1 MNEKG
6 ISLVQLRQRKTRQTA
21 ALFLAPVIILLVVFI
36 AYPIIDTFIT
46 SGYQWNGIS
55 ADKKMVGLANWAKL
69 IKDTKF
75 WIAFKN
81 NVIIMILSIII
92 QIPLGLAMATFLDFG
107 GKKLTIFKVIWFI
120 PMLMSSVAIGF
131 LFTYAL
137 ATNGG
142 IVSTISGWFGGG
154 NIDLLGN
161 PKLALLTVILI
172 IAWQFTPFYMVYFM
186 AGYTNIP
193 YDVFEAARIDGAT
206 RGQYF
211 WKIALPLLIPSIK
224 SAAILSMVGSLKYFD
239 LIYVMTGGGPGTA
252 TELMATYMYKE
263 SFKNFNMGYGSA
275 IAGGMFILI
284 TMVSMIT
291 MKLINGKQEDYGMD
305 SYKKSRRKS
314 IIAWIIAFVLAI
326 GAAIVSFTPFIFMV
340 LNSFKEKFEM
350 LTKGVFQL
358 PDQLNWSNYTE
369 VLTGGFANYFKNS
382 VIVLA
387 ISLILLLFISACASY
402 PLARFKFKMA
412 QPIYAIIV
420 ACMSIPVHIT
430 LIPVFKMSKSTGL
443 YDTIW
448 SLVGPYVAFAVPI
461 SVFILTSFM
470 KEIPREIEESAEI
483 DGCGKI
489 QMFFSMI
496 LPLSKPGMATL
507 AIYNGV
513 NMWNEFSFVN
523 TLTQSAQNRTLPLA
537 IWEFQGQYSMNT
549 PMIMAVLT
557 LTLLPMVIMFIIF
570 QDKLVKG
577 MTAGAVKG

>member
-1 MNEKG
+1 
-6 ISLVQLRQRKTRQTA
+6 
-21 ALFLAPVIILLVVFI
+21 
-36 AYPIIDTFIT
+36 
-46 SGYQWNGIS
+46 
-55 ADKKMVGLANWAKL
+55 
-69 IKDTKF
+69 
-75 WIAFKN
+75 
-81 NVIIMILSIII
+81 
-92 QIPLGLAMATFLDFG
+92 
-107 GKKLTIFKVIWFI
+107 
-120 PMLMSSVAIGF
+120 
-131 LFTYAL
+131 
-137 ATNGG
+137 
-142 IVSTISGWFGGG
+142 
-154 NIDLLGN
+154 
-161 PKLALLTVILI
+161 
-172 IAWQFTPFYMVYFM
+172 
-186 AGYTNIP
+186 
-193 YDVFEAARIDGAT
+193 
-206 RGQYF
+206 
-211 WKIALPLLIPSIK
+211 
-224 SAAILSMVGSLKYFD
+224 
-239 LIYVMTGGGPGTA
+239 
-252 TELMATYMYKE
+252 
-263 SFKNFNMGYGSA
+263 
-275 IAGGMFILI
+275 
-284 TMVSMIT
+284 
-291 MKLINGKQEDYGMD
+291 MD
-305 SYKKSRRKS
+305 SYKKSKRKS
-314 IIAWIIAFVLAI
+314 IIAWTVAFILAI
-326 GAAIVSFTPFIFMV
+326 GAAIVSFMPFVFMV

-358 PDQLNWSNYTE
+358 PDKLNWSDYTE
-369 VLTGGFANYFKNS
+369 VLTGGFGNYFKNS

-448 SLVGPYVAFAVPI
+448 SLIGPYIAFAVPI

-513 NMWNEFSFVN
+513 NMWNEFSFAN

-557 LTLLPMVIMFIIF
+557 LTLLPMVIMFIVF

>member
-1 MNEKG
+1 
-6 ISLVQLRQRKTRQTA
+6 
-21 ALFLAPVIILLVVFI
+21 
-36 AYPIIDTFIT
+36 
-46 SGYQWNGIS
+46 
-55 ADKKMVGLANWAKL
+55 
-69 IKDTKF
+69 
-75 WIAFKN
+75 
-81 NVIIMILSIII
+81 
-92 QIPLGLAMATFLDFG
+92 
-107 GKKLTIFKVIWFI
+107 
-120 PMLMSSVAIGF
+120 
-131 LFTYAL
+131 
-137 ATNGG
+137 
-142 IVSTISGWFGGG
+142 
-154 NIDLLGN
+154 
-161 PKLALLTVILI
+161 
-172 IAWQFTPFYMVYFM
+172 
-186 AGYTNIP
+186 
-193 YDVFEAARIDGAT
+193 
-206 RGQYF
+206 
-211 WKIALPLLIPSIK
+211 
-224 SAAILSMVGSLKYFD
+224 
-239 LIYVMTGGGPGTA
+239 
-252 TELMATYMYKE
+252 
-263 SFKNFNMGYGSA
+263 
-275 IAGGMFILI
+275 
-284 TMVSMIT
+284 
-291 MKLINGKQEDYGMD
+291 MD

-369 VLTGGFANYFKNS
+369 VLTGRVCK
-382 VIVLA
+382 
-387 ISLILLLFISACASY
+387 LLQEQCDRSCNLPRSCCCLFLACASY

-448 SLVGPYVAFAVPI
+448 SLIGPYVAFAVPI

>member
-1 MNEKG
+1 
-6 ISLVQLRQRKTRQTA
+6 
-21 ALFLAPVIILLVVFI
+21 
-36 AYPIIDTFIT
+36 
-46 SGYQWNGIS
+46 
-55 ADKKMVGLANWAKL
+55 
-69 IKDTKF
+69 
-75 WIAFKN
+75 
-81 NVIIMILSIII
+81 
-92 QIPLGLAMATFLDFG
+92 
-107 GKKLTIFKVIWFI
+107 
-120 PMLMSSVAIGF
+120 
-131 LFTYAL
+131 
-137 ATNGG
+137 
-142 IVSTISGWFGGG
+142 
-154 NIDLLGN
+154 
-161 PKLALLTVILI
+161 
-172 IAWQFTPFYMVYFM
+172 
-186 AGYTNIP
+186 
-193 YDVFEAARIDGAT
+193 
-206 RGQYF
+206 
-211 WKIALPLLIPSIK
+211 
-224 SAAILSMVGSLKYFD
+224 
-239 LIYVMTGGGPGTA
+239 
-252 TELMATYMYKE
+252 
-263 SFKNFNMGYGSA
+263 
-275 IAGGMFILI
+275 
-284 TMVSMIT
+284 
-291 MKLINGKQEDYGMD
+291 MD
-305 SYKKSRRKS
+305 SYKKSKRKS
-314 IIAWIIAFVLAI
+314 IIAWTVAFILAI
-326 GAAIVSFTPFIFMV
+326 GAAIVSFMPFVFMV

-358 PDQLNWSNYTE
+358 PDKLNWSNYTE
-369 VLTGGFANYFKNS
+369 VLTGGFGNYFKNS
-382 VIVLA
+382 VIVLV

-448 SLVGPYVAFAVPI
+448 SLIGPYIAFAVPI

-513 NMWNEFSFVN
+513 NMWNEFSFAN
-523 TLTQSAQNRTLPLA
+523 TLTQSAQNLTLPLA

-557 LTLLPMVIMFIIF
+557 LTLLPMVIMFIVF